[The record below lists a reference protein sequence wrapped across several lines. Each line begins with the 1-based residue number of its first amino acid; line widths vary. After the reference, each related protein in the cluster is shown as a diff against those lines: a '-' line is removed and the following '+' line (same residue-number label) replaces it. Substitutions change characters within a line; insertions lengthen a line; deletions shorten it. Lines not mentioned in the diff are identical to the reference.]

1 METLNKP
8 GAIRVSEVLNTL
20 DYFKQ
25 GVNLMLLKRRYFID
39 KVLPILQ
46 EGQDYNIIDGKKV
59 LSKGGGERIAQIF
72 GFTSRFELDRETLA
86 SFSDAK
92 NLVAFKCIIYHP
104 NGSVASEGRGCASL
118 SRNDNDENKTI
129 KLAEKSAFL
138 SAIIRSAHISAYFTM
153 DLDDR
158 ANYGGPIQ
166 TEEERPDGA
175 PMISDRQKSYLTQLI
190 YDHVPDENEREE
202 ALNSLLT
209 MTRQEASEQIS
220 SFIGLK

>member
-1 METLNKP
+1 METVAKGP
-8 GAIRVSEVLNTL
+8 IKIGEVLSTL

-46 EGQDYNIIDGKKV
+46 EGQDYHIIEGKKV
-59 LSKGGGERIAQIF
+59 LSKGGGERIAQIY
-72 GFTSRFELDRETLA
+72 GFTSRFELDRDTLA

-92 NLVAFKCIIYHP
+92 NLVTFKCIIYHP
-104 NGSVASEGRGCASL
+104 NGTIAGEGRGCASL

-138 SAIIRSAHISAYFTM
+138 SAIIRSANISAYFTM

-158 ANYGGPIQ
+158 ASYGGPI
-166 TEEERPDGA
+166 EEERENEV
-175 PMISDRQKSYLTQLI
+175 PMISDRQKNYLTQLI
-190 YDHVPDENEREE
+190 YDHVPEENEREE
-202 ALNSLLT
+202 QLNSLPSLT
-209 MTRQEASEQIS
+209 RYEASEMIS
-220 SFIGLK
+220 GYVGVR